1 MRAGRLAVHCGAL
14 GPRPSRPASRKA
26 SAWLKRPASALPLA
40 GGSRKIEKPERI
52 LVEGVLQ
59 LFRNLLQMLP
69 PVLTLSIPAKKSD
82 GGTLFLIGL
91 LARRQITSNFRLLPS
106 QIIDIFVSFLLA

>member
-1 MRAGRLAVHCGAL
+1 
-14 GPRPSRPASRKA
+14 
-26 SAWLKRPASALPLA
+26 
-40 GGSRKIEKPERI
+40 
-52 LVEGVLQ
+52 
-59 LFRNLLQMLP
+59 
-69 PVLTLSIPAKKSD
+69 LTLSIPAKKSD